1 MIAYITY
8 VKAHFLLKK
17 CKFLPDMI
25 GFKDVGHKGESLIDF
40 WTELEF
46 GLNMGVLFTGGIIPG
61 SS

>member
-1 MIAYITY
+1 M
-8 VKAHFLLKK
+8 KAHFLLKK